1 MKAASKDTP
10 AGTSK
15 DALAGASPTDAAE
28 LLVAEIRECR
38 QRLQQLIR
46 LVSEEL
52 SQEVSEE
59 AGRDL
64 PAMDAPRAQRPLPR
78 HRCRR
83 ASTIRGSRR
92 QKRARRGMKSGA

>member
-15 DALAGASPTDAAE
+15 DAPAGTSSTDAAE
-28 LLVAEIRECR
+28 LLVAEIRGCR

-59 AGRDL
+59 AGRA
-64 PAMDAPRAQRPLPR
+64 PQSMDAPRAQRPLPR

-92 QKRARRGMKSGA
+92 AQRARRDIKSGA